1 MENKLY
7 TFSIFTENFPGLL
20 LRVTTVFTKRKINIE
35 SISAS
40 HSEVKGIHRYTI
52 SAKTTRELAD
62 SVVDQLEKQVDVFKA
77 FVYEEDETVY
87 QEIAL
92 YKVPTKE
99 IHDRAEIEQIIREHH
114 ARVLTFTP
122 EFVVIEMTGHPEE
135 TQELY
140 ERFEPYGLF
149 EFVRSGRVAISKSD
163 RNLTSYLHE
172 MENNFSHKK
181 DPNDRRENGYKI
193 W

>member
-1 MENKLY
+1 MEKKLY

-20 LRVTTVFTKRKINIE
+20 LRVTTVFTKRKINID

-52 SAKTTRELAD
+52 SAKTTLDLANT
-62 SVVDQLEKQVDVFKA
+62 VVDQLEKQVDVFKA

-99 IHDRAEIEQIIREHH
+99 IHSRDEIEKIIRAHN

-122 EFVVIEMTGHPEE
+122 EFVVIEKTGHPEE

-140 ERFEPYGLF
+140 ERFQPYGLL
-149 EFVRSGRVAISKSD
+149 EFVRSGRVAIAKSMK
-163 RNLTSYLHE
+163 NLTVYLHD
-172 MENNFSHKK
+172 MEKNYSHEK
-181 DPNDRRENGYKI
+181 DPNDRKENGYKI